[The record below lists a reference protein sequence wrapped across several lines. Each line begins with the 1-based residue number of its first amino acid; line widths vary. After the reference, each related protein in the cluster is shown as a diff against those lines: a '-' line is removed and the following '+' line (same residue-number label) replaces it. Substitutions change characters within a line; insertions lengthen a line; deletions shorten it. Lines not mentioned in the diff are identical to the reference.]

1 MDGCCRYLLQSLNL
15 CVVFFSEFLIFVLLY
30 LVAGVLQRKNF
41 SRLQQMLE
49 SFTTVVVHDPASVAH
64 APSNSA
70 YGGSSSIH
78 VKAEVIS
85 MLSRCTEDALAA
97 MLEESTYDYSC
108 WWNLHGAEFWKKATA
123 DCNNGYGCVFFTLTN
138 VEVIL
143 PFIITNTLLLFS
155 WKCFSFVLTVPLLL
169 RI

>member
-1 MDGCCRYLLQSLNL
+1 
-15 CVVFFSEFLIFVLLY
+15 
-30 LVAGVLQRKNF
+30 
-41 SRLQQMLE
+41 MLE

-85 MLSRCTEDALAA
+85 MLSRCTKDALAA
-97 MLEESTYDYSC
+97 VLEESTYDYSC

-123 DCNNGYGCVFFTLTN
+123 DCNNGFFLTLTN
-138 VEVIL
+138 VEVIP
-143 PFIITNTLLLFS
+143 PFIITTTLLLLFLEMLFL
-155 WKCFSFVLTVPLLL
+155 CFNCSFTVMNMMILVLLFAKTFFHEMLTNFFLFL
-169 RI
+169 SFFKF